1 MEEVKEFAE
10 AYVTVV
16 NFIGYAAGIAVGI
29 GGETGKKL
37 EANAVRALEAV
48 RLIRPLTSAEADC
61 LRYEEAEK
69 LLHEGTIGQ
78 IMCRSE
84 DTEPAGAE

>member
-1 MEEVKEFAE
+1 MEEAKAFAE

-48 RLIRPLTSAEADC
+48 RLIRPLTEAEAE
-61 LRYEEAEK
+61 RKKIERWEEMAKNEQI
-69 LLHEGTIGQ
+69 GTI
-78 IMCRSE
+78 MAME
-84 DTEPAGAE
+84 K

>member
-1 MEEVKEFAE
+1 MEEAKAFAE

-37 EANAVRALEAV
+37 EANAARALEAV
-48 RLIRPLTSAEADC
+48 RLLRPLTEAEAE
-61 LRYEEAEK
+61 RKKIERWEEMAMNEQIRTIMATEK
-69 LLHEGTIGQ
+69 
-78 IMCRSE
+78 
-84 DTEPAGAE
+84 